1 MCPELI
7 RYGLLRYY
15 REQVSMSPEL
25 LAMTLSM
32 FGEDDITVSNVDDFE
47 RLVTLRELALLRIAG
62 VPVRIIYLAKPIDDT
77 IVLMIVMIF
86 ICCCRV
92 VCSSVSEAVINH

>member
-1 MCPELI
+1 
-7 RYGLLRYY
+7 
-15 REQVSMSPEL
+15 
-25 LAMTLSM
+25 MTLSM
-32 FGEDDITVSNVDDFE
+32 FGEDDITVSNVGDFE

-92 VCSSVSEAVINH
+92 VCSSMSEAVRNH